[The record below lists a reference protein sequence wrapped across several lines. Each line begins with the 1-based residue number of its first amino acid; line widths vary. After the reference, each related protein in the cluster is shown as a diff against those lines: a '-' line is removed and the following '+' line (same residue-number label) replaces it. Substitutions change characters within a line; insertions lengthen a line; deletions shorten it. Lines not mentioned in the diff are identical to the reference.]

1 MRETDKTARHS
12 KRPSKHTEHGNVHRV
27 FSDANH
33 ALPHNPSHLSASP
46 ILMPSPLP
54 TPSALRLIWD
64 FNGTLLNDVQ
74 ACLDALN
81 ALLRPRG
88 IAPLTRE
95 DYRRTF
101 RFPVAEFYH
110 GLGMAPA
117 DPFDWEALAESFHM
131 RYLFSKT
138 LALQPGAA
146 EAVATFRAAGI
157 RQGVLSALE
166 QGLLEIQ
173 LRQFGLADAM
183 DFVCGSRNLDGASKE
198 AAARSL
204 SLCGPVLL
212 IGDTL
217 HDAEV
222 ARSQG
227 WDCVLCSAGHQ
238 TEERLLPA
246 GFPVIPSLHA
256 LPEIVFRKCGKPLAS
271 TIRL

>member
-1 MRETDKTARHS
+1 MSVPSTDSQA
-12 KRPSKHTEHGNVHRV
+12 
-27 FSDANH
+27 
-33 ALPHNPSHLSASP
+33 
-46 ILMPSPLP
+46 PL
-54 TPSALRLIWD
+54 LLWD
-64 FNGTLLNDVQ
+64 FNGTLLDDVQ

-101 RFPVAEFYH
+101 RFPVAEFYR
-110 GLGMAPA
+110 GLGMVPA

-138 LALQPGAA
+138 LAPQPGAA
-146 EAVATFRAAGI
+146 EAVAAFRAAGI

-173 LRQFGLADAM
+173 LRQFGFADAM
-183 DFVCGSRNLDGASKE
+183 DFVCGSRNYDGASKE
-198 AAARSL
+198 AAARAL
-204 SLCGPVLL
+204 ALRGPVVLV
-212 IGDTL
+212 GDTL

-227 WDCVLCSAGHQ
+227 WDCVLCAAGHQ
-238 TEERLLPA
+238 TEGRLRTS
-246 GFPVIPSLHA
+246 GFPVIPTLRDLPGIILRKLGKSLA
-256 LPEIVFRKCGKPLAS
+256 FSEGL
-271 TIRL
+271 

>member
-1 MRETDKTARHS
+1 MTTPA
-12 KRPSKHTEHGNVHRV
+12 
-27 FSDANH
+27 
-33 ALPHNPSHLSASP
+33 
-46 ILMPSPLP
+46 PL
-54 TPSALRLIWD
+54 LVWD
-64 FNGTLLNDVQ
+64 FNGTLLDDVQ

-88 IAPLTRE
+88 LTPLTRD

-101 RFPVAEFYH
+101 RFPVADFYR
-110 GLGMAPA
+110 GLGMAPT
-117 DPFDWEALAESFHM
+117 DPFDWDALAESFHM

-198 AAARSL
+198 AAARAL
-204 SLCGPVLL
+204 SLQGPVLL

-227 WDCVLCSAGHQ
+227 WDCILCSAGHQ
-238 TEERLLPA
+238 TEARLRTA
-246 GFPVIPSLHA
+246 GFPIIPTLRA
-256 LPEIVFRKCGKPLAS
+256 LPEIVLRKCKKVLAPTTS
-271 TIRL
+271 L